1 MGLLKLASG
10 QVHIGQPLPFNV
22 RDEHGK
28 LLLAQGQVIDS
39 EAQLLQLLA
48 RGSTVDEAEIEQA
61 KRQAGAPAAESS
73 RRLTLFDL
81 WGRAVNRLERLI
93 AGLGT
98 EEDAPGRFAAFA
110 TDLLALVE
118 RDTDVAIYLAV
129 RQDPQR
135 MRLYGLTHALHCALV
150 VCLMAPRLGWSVE
163 RRQSVLLA
171 ALTMNLS
178 ILELQGWLATHG
190 GKPTD
195 KQRESIRLHP
205 QTACEA
211 LRAAGVLDDLW
222 LQAVQEHHEVEGG
235 SGYPAGLGAL
245 CEDALAL
252 RLADVFM
259 AKISPRVERPG
270 LPIQE
275 AARQMFQG
283 SGGSPLAAAIIKSF
297 GLYPPGDFVRLASG
311 ELAIVIRRGEDA
323 RSPLVASI
331 TDRSGIPIVNTIQRD
346 TRLAAFTI
354 AGPAFDP
361 KLLLR
366 VQPER
371 LYGLGS

>member
-1 MGLLKLASG
+1 MGLLRLVGG
-10 QVHIGQPLPFNV
+10 QVQLGQALPFSV

-28 LLLAQGQVIDS
+28 LLLAQGQVI
-39 EAQLLQLLA
+39 ENAAQLEQLLQ
-48 RGSTVDEAEIEQA
+48 RGSTVDEAEVEQA
-61 KRQAGAPAAESS
+61 RRQQAAAAADST

-81 WGRAVNRLERLI
+81 WGRAVNRLERLQT
-93 AGLGT
+93 GLGT
-98 EEDAPGRFAAFA
+98 EQGTPERWAAFA
-110 TDLLALVE
+110 SDFVALVE
-118 RDTDVAIYLAV
+118 RDTDIAIYLSV

-150 VCLMAPRLGWSVE
+150 ACLMAPPLGWSAT

-178 ILELQGWLATHG
+178 IVELQGFLATHG
-190 GKPTD
+190 GKLTD
-195 KQRESIRLHP
+195 KQREAVRQHP
-205 QTACEA
+205 QQAGDA
-211 LRAAGVLDDLW
+211 LRAAGVTDPDW
-222 LQAVQEHHEVEGG
+222 LQAVEQHHEVEDG
-235 SGYPAGLGAL
+235 SGYPAGLRTPSESAV
-245 CEDALAL
+245 AL

-283 SGGSPLAAAIIKSF
+283 SGGSPLAAAVVKAF

-311 ELAIVIRRGEDA
+311 ELAVVIRRGEDA

-346 TRLAAFTI
+346 TRQAAYAIT
-354 AGPAFDP
+354 GPVLDP
-361 KLLLR
+361 KLALR
-366 VQPER
+366 VPPER
-371 LYGLGS
+371 LFGLGH